1 MAAADYSHY
10 LQEFQRYLPLKNLF
24 LLHGNIYDLLPYP
37 VYDGSGVRWKYLP
50 LNRLLYRFFK
60 DRHYQAVVFY
70 DQVDGLTFQTE
81 AERDLFR
88 GMYKEKDP
96 DQDTTGNA
104 GGGAAPT
111 TADSTPRGNQQA
123 GGWPLTLSP
132 PIRDFDAAL
141 NAVQQALGKNSAPL
155 ALIIDHASRLV
166 TAPGHLSPR
175 EGQQFIKLLK
185 CVQRA
190 SAKTMGRDLNHVLV
204 LVCDRLTD
212 LPAWLYLRNP
222 LVKTLEI
229 TLPSEEER
237 RHYFEIALPGFHPG
251 DGCHYDENAIIDT
264 LVDISRGLANYELEC
279 LRLISLKEGIPL
291 NKPKGIVEHYKF
303 GVVESAWELL
313 QQRKGRERLDRAAD
327 ILRRRVK
334 GQEAAIAAVVD
345 IIKRAATGLS
355 GIHHSAAAHKPKGI
369 LFFAGPT
376 GVGKTEMARSLAE
389 LLFGDENA
397 CIRFDMSEY
406 AQEHSDQRLLGAP
419 PGYIGYEE
427 GGQLTNKIKE
437 TPFAV
442 LLFDEI
448 EKAHPKIMDKFLQI
462 LEDGRM
468 TDGKGETVYFS
479 EAVIIFTSNIGAYT
493 DVPLG
498 DGTIVRRPNILP
510 YAWRCPECGQMYIKE
525 TQPAVCGCGKE
536 GFEHIETPY
545 EWVQKRILQAIEE
558 HFKLT
563 LGRPEIYNRIGNNFV
578 VFDYIRPPVVGE
590 IIDKIL
596 ANMREELKEKQQL
609 MLQFAPSVYDYLQKK
624 AVCNIEQGGRGIG
637 NFIETALVNPLAR
650 LIFDKNIVDGS
661 LLIQDI
667 REIRQ
672 NEQVTYELDY
682 TNKV

>member
-1 MAAADYSHY
+1 MVKDNYSRW

-37 VYDGSGVRWKYLP
+37 VHDGIRIHWRYFP
-50 LNRLLYRFFK
+50 LNRLLYHFFK
-60 DRHYQAVVFY
+60 DRGYQTIVYY
-70 DQVDGLTFQTE
+70 DPVNGLTFRTKE
-81 AERDLFR
+81 ERELFTK
-88 GMYKEKDP
+88 MHK
-96 DQDTTGNA
+96 
-104 GGGAAPT
+104 GGT
-111 TADSTPRGNQQA
+111 S
-123 GGWPLTLSP
+123 
-132 PIRDFDAAL
+132 PIRDFDSAL
-141 NAVQQALGKNSAPL
+141 NAVHRALGKNNAPL
-155 ALIIDHASRLV
+155 SFIIDHASRLV

-175 EGQQFIKLLK
+175 EGQQFVRLLK
-185 CVQRA
+185 CVKKA
-190 SAKTMGRDLNHVLV
+190 SAETMGRDSNHVLV
-204 LVCDRLTD
+204 LICDGLTD

-229 TLPSEEER
+229 NLPAEEER
-237 RHYFEIALPGFHPG
+237 RRYFEIALPGFHQG
-251 DGCHYDENAIIDT
+251 DEVQEEKDIIIDT
-264 LVDISRGLANYELEC
+264 LVDISRGLTNYELEC
-279 LRLISLKEGIPL
+279 LRLVSLTEGIPID
-291 NKPKGIVEHYKF
+291 KPKSIVEHYKF
-303 GVVESAWELL
+303 GVVESAWDLL
-313 QQRKGRERLDRAAD
+313 QQRKGRERLGRAD
-327 ILRRRVK
+327 EILRRRVK

-419 PGYIGYEE
+419 PGYIGYEK

-479 EAVIIFTSNIGAYT
+479 ETVIIFTSNIGAYT

-498 DGTIVRRPNILP
+498 DGTTIRRPNILP
-510 YAWRCPECGQMYIKE
+510 YAWRCQECGRLYIRE
-525 TQPAVCGCGKE
+525 AQPAVCSCGR
-536 GFEHIETPY
+536 GDFVHGETPY
-545 EWVQKRILQAIEE
+545 EEVQKRIMQAIEE

-578 VFDYIRPPVVGE
+578 VFDYIRPPVVRE
-590 IIDKIL
+590 IIEKIL
-596 ANMREELKEKQQL
+596 GNMVRELRDKLQLELE
-609 MLQFAPSVYDYLQKK
+609 FAPPVYDFLQGR
-624 AVCNIEQGGRGIG
+624 AVSNIEQGGRGIG
-637 NFIETALVNPLAR
+637 NYIETALVNPLAR
-650 LIFDKNIVDGS
+650 LIFDEDIKGGS
-661 LLIQDI
+661 LLIKDI
-667 REIRQ
+667 RKGRQ
-672 NEQVTYELDY
+672 NEQPTYELDFA
-682 TNKV
+682 TKA